1 MFVNCNL
8 PWQKNPASMQKSV
21 TMLYRV
27 GYQAAIVSLYS
38 RAEYQELLKSRFFLD
53 KRPQIALPVSIPSIT
68 SYKMPEIAL
77 PCIPCIVIRTSNSQS
92 LKQELARW
100 VQTRCLIGVES
111 LNKETLEVAA
121 RDGRVDMLFCP
132 TTDHIKA
139 LTKGIISLARQNHCF
154 LNISITPIV
163 QATHHKRT
171 RILRAMYRLFLS
183 AKPNSNKFVLGSHSE
198 ILNDP
203 WLIRGPRES
212 SAILQALFNIPEMH
226 ANHILG
232 KHGEELLLRFIK
244 RDQQLFIEPG
254 VEIVDIR
261 TKDKKEKE
269 PSA

>member
-1 MFVNCNL
+1 MFVNCSI
-8 PWQKNPASMQKSV
+8 PWQKNPTAMQKSV

-38 RAEYQELLKSRFFLD
+38 RAEFQNFTKSRFIPE
-53 KRPQIALPVSIPSIT
+53 KPPQISLPVSIPSIT
-68 SYKMPEIAL
+68 DYKMPEMAI
-77 PCIPCIVIRTSNSQS
+77 PCIPCIVIKTSNSQS

-111 LNKETLEVAA
+111 LNKEALEVAA
-121 RDGRVDMLFCP
+121 RDGRVDMILCP
-132 TTDHIKA
+132 TIDHVKA
-139 LTKGIISLARQNHCF
+139 LTKGIISLARQNQCF

-183 AKPNSNKFVLGSHSE
+183 AKPNSNKYVLGSHSE
-198 ILNDP
+198 LLNDL

-212 SAILQALFNIPEMH
+212 SAILQALFKIPEMH
-226 ANHILG
+226 ANHILR

-254 VEIVDIR
+254 VEIVDIQ
-261 TKDKKEKE
+261 KKEKRE
-269 PSA
+269 EAQPL

>member
-1 MFVNCNL
+1 MFVNSNI
-8 PWQKNPASMQKSV
+8 PWQRDPTSFQHSV
-21 TMLYRV
+21 SMLYRV
-27 GYQAAIVSLYS
+27 GYQAAIVSLYN
-38 RAEYQELLKSRFFLD
+38 RAEFQAFLKSPFFPD
-53 KRPQIALPVSIPSIT
+53 KRPEISLPVSVPSII
-68 SYKMPEIAL
+68 SYKMPDIPI
-77 PCIPCIVIRTSNSQS
+77 PCIPCIVIKATNGQS

-100 VQTRCLIGVES
+100 VQTRCLISVES

-121 RDGRVDMLFCP
+121 RDGRVDMLNCP

-154 LNISITPIV
+154 LNITISPII

-183 AKPNSNKFVLGSHSE
+183 AKPNSNKYVLGSHQH
-198 ILNDP
+198 ILDDS

-232 KHGEELLLRFIK
+232 KHGEKLILRFIK

-254 VEIVDIR
+254 VEIVDIQ
-261 TKDKKEKE
+261 KKGEEIKK
-269 PSA
+269 